1 MKKNKL
7 FAPFLMLLAGAV
19 VSIVMYIKRYDL
31 QQMLTILIGVLVIF
45 YLIGWL
51 IQKKVWNFMKQIKEK
66 EAEEKALEEG
76 EVIEKELSGEKEL
89 SEEAEAGNADD
100 EEGSSRKAE

>member
-19 VSIVMYIKRYDL
+19 VSIVMYIKQYNL
-31 QQMLTILIGVLVIF
+31 QQMLTILICVLVVF
-45 YLIGWL
+45 YLIGCL
-51 IQKKVWNFMKQIKEK
+51 IQKKVSDFIKQIEEK
-66 EAEEKALEEG
+66 EAEEKAAKEG
-76 EVIEKELSGEKEL
+76 EVIEKELSEEES
-89 SEEAEAGNADD
+89 SEADNTDD